1 MRRLATW
8 RPPLW
13 VVAALM
19 ALTLALGSGV
29 GYVRGADNN
38 TGTCTESEQVCAK
51 FKDFWEVWNIAEARF
66 VDKKAIQPDAMI
78 AGAINGMLDSLGDQ
92 GHTRYLTA
100 DQTQRFQEELSGSFE
115 GIGAYVDTQ
124 GGLPIIVAPI
134 EGSPAEK
141 AGIRAG
147 DTILR
152 VGGTSTEG
160 LTLDEVVSRIKG
172 PKGTQVKLQVRHTGE
187 ESPVDLTITRAE
199 VTVPIVTWRMLPG
212 QVADIRLSQFAEN
225 ADTAMRKALDAAK
238 AQGAKALIIDLR
250 DDPGGLLDQAI
261 KVTGLFIPTGKTVLI
276 EAQRDGSTKTYRSDQ
291 SNPYLNLPMAVLIN
305 GGTASAAE
313 IFAGAL
319 QDYGRATLIGVP
331 TAGTGT
337 VLSTIGLG
345 DGSELLLG
353 TAQWQTPKGRY
364 LRREGVS
371 PDVTVGLPAGATPVT
386 PSSAKS
392 LSDAQ
397 ILNSSDVQLKKAL
410 SVLGVGQAAAAF
422 ETAVVPR

>member
-92 GHTRYLTA
+92 GHTRYLTG

-238 AQGAKALIIDLR
+238 AQGAKALIVDLR
-250 DDPGGLLDQAI
+250 DDPGGLLD
-261 KVTGLFIPTGKTVLI
+261 
-276 EAQRDGSTKTYRSDQ
+276 
-291 SNPYLNLPMAVLIN
+291 
-305 GGTASAAE
+305 
-313 IFAGAL
+313 
-319 QDYGRATLIGVP
+319 
-331 TAGTGT
+331 
-337 VLSTIGLG
+337 
-345 DGSELLLG
+345 
-353 TAQWQTPKGRY
+353 
-364 LRREGVS
+364 
-371 PDVTVGLPAGATPVT
+371 
-386 PSSAKS
+386 
-392 LSDAQ
+392 
-397 ILNSSDVQLKKAL
+397 
-410 SVLGVGQAAAAF
+410 
-422 ETAVVPR
+422 

>member
-78 AGAINGMLDSLGDQ
+78 TGAINGMLDSLGDQ

-172 PKGTQVKLQVRHTGE
+172 PKATQVKLQVRHTGE
-187 ESPVDLTITRAE
+187 ESPVDLMITRAE
-199 VTVPIVTWRMLPG
+199 VAVPVVTWRMLPG

-225 ADTAMRKALDAAK
+225 ADMAMRKALDAAK

-305 GGTASAAE
+305 GGTA
-313 IFAGAL
+313 
-319 QDYGRATLIGVP
+319 
-331 TAGTGT
+331 
-337 VLSTIGLG
+337 
-345 DGSELLLG
+345 
-353 TAQWQTPKGRY
+353 
-364 LRREGVS
+364 
-371 PDVTVGLPAGATPVT
+371 PAGR
-386 PSSAKS
+386 
-392 LSDAQ
+392 
-397 ILNSSDVQLKKAL
+397 NFWGG
-410 SVLGVGQAAAAF
+410 VLENRRMLIIELPLARQG
-422 ETAVVPR
+422 

>member
-1 MRRLATW
+1 MRRLAMW

-29 GYVRGADNN
+29 GYVRGAENS

-51 FKDFWEVWNIAEARF
+51 FRDFWDVWNIAEARF
-66 VDKKAIQPDAMI
+66 VDKKAIKPDAMI

-100 DQTQRFQEELSGSFE
+100 DQNKRFQEELKGSFE
-115 GIGAYVDTQ
+115 GIGAFVDTQ
-124 GGLPIIVAPI
+124 GGLPTIVAPI

-152 VGGTSTEG
+152 VDGKSTEG
-160 LTLDEVVSRIKG
+160 LTLDEVVSHIKG
-172 PKGTQVKLQVRHTGE
+172 PKGTQVKLQVRHSGE

-212 QVADIRLSQFAEN
+212 KVADIRLSQFAEN
-225 ADTAMRKALDAAK
+225 ADQAMRKALDEAK
-238 AQGAKALIIDLR
+238 VQGAKALIIDLR
-250 DDPGGLLDQAI
+250 DNPGGRLDQATA
-261 KVTGLFIPTGKTVLI
+261 VTSLFVPKGKPVLL
-276 EAQRDGSTKTYRSDQ
+276 EAQRDGSTKTYRSEE
-291 SNPYLNLPMAVLIN
+291 SKPYLDLPMAVLIN

-313 IFAGAL
+313 IFSGAL
-319 QDYGRATLIGVP
+319 QDYDRATLIGVP

-337 VLSTIGLG
+337 VLSTIALD

-371 PDVTVGLPAGATPVT
+371 PDITVGLAPGANPVT

-392 LSDAQ
+392 LSDTQ
-397 ILNSSDVQLKKAL
+397 ILNSSDIQLKKAL
-410 SVLGVGQAAAAF
+410 SILGAGQSAAAF

>member
-29 GYVRGADNN
+29 GYVRGAENS

-51 FKDFWEVWNIAEARF
+51 FRDFWEVWNLAEARF

-100 DQTQRFQEELSGSFE
+100 DQNQRFQEALKGSFE
-115 GIGAYVDTQ
+115 GIGAFVDSQ
-124 GGLPIIVAPI
+124 GGLPTIVAPI

-152 VGGTSTEG
+152 VDGKSTEG

-172 PKGTQVKLQVRHTGE
+172 PKGTQVKLQVRHSGE

-212 QVADIRLSQFAEN
+212 KVADIRLSQFADN
-225 ADTAMRKALDAAK
+225 ADQAMRKALDEAK

-250 DDPGGLLDQAI
+250 DNPGGRLDQAI
-261 KVTGLFIPTGKTVLI
+261 SVTSLFVPKGKPVLL
-276 EAQRDGSTKTYRSDQ
+276 EAQRDGSTKTYRSDE
-291 SNPYLNLPMAVLIN
+291 SKPYLDLPMVILIN

-313 IFAGAL
+313 IFSGAM
-319 QDYGRATLIGVP
+319 QDYDRATLIGVP

-337 VLSTIGLG
+337 VLSTIALD

-371 PDVTVGLPAGATPVT
+371 PDVTVGLPPGATPVT

-392 LSDAQ
+392 LGDAQ
-397 ILNSSDVQLKKAL
+397 ILNSSDIQLRKAL
-410 SVLGVGQAAAAF
+410 SILGAGQSAAAF